1 MPEFLQRLCNPEDAF
16 SPVQPVKKIKVV
28 DSTGDTLYI
37 CDADDI
43 GNFNI
48 QMNDSLAADAALRV
62 RTTTEGI
69 VFQVEGT
76 SNATG

>member
-1 MPEFLQRLCNPEDAF
+1 M
-16 SPVQPVKKIKVV
+16 
-28 DSTGDTLYI
+28 YI